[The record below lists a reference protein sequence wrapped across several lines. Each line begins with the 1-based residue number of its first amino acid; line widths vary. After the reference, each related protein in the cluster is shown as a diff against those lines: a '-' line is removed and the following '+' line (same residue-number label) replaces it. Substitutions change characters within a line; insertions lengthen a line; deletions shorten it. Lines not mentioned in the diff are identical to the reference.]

1 MNIKSSIIIP
11 TFNEEMTI
19 IKILKKINQ
28 VFNNSGEYEIIIV
41 DDCSTDNT
49 TSILNQNKDLFNN
62 LIINKKN
69 IGKGGCIKKALEI
82 AKHDYIFFQDAD
94 DEYDPEDFK
103 KFFDVINK
111 FKPDLI
117 IGSRFNYSNYTR
129 SHYFLNKLGNK
140 IISNLFNI
148 LNNTT
153 FTDIYSCYVVF
164 KKDLIN
170 PRDLKTFGFEQQAEI
185 LSKIVRDGKKFYEV
199 PINYN
204 GRTYEEGKKI
214 KFYDIFPVIFQII
227 KCRLI

>member
-1 MNIKSSIIIP
+1 MEIKSSIIIP
-11 TFNEEMTI
+11 TFNEEITI
-19 IKILKKINQ
+19 LDILKKINK
-28 VFNNSGEYEIIIV
+28 VFKGSGEFEIIII

-49 TSILNQNKDLFNN
+49 VNILNQNTELFDY
-62 LIINKKN
+62 LISNEKN

-82 AKHDYIFFQDAD
+82 AKNDYVFFQDAD

-103 KFFDVINK
+103 KFFEVIIK
-111 FKPDLI
+111 FNPDLI

-129 SHYFLNKLGNK
+129 SHYFLNKLGNY

-164 KKDLIN
+164 KKNLIN
-170 PRDLKTFGFEQQAEI
+170 SADLKTFGFEQQAEI
-185 LSKIVRDGKKFYEV
+185 LSKIVKKGKKFYEV

-204 GRTYEEGKKI
+204 GRTYQEGKKI
-214 KFYDIFPVIFQII
+214 KFYDIFPVVYQII
-227 KCRLI
+227 KSRFI